1 MPKQCVSELKISITK
16 GVIMSKHR
24 LDVQARILEQLFG
37 KISLLQTQ
45 EEKEKVVVNAITD
58 TYGSTPK
65 DALFQSRA
73 VSELNSEEGREVF
86 LKDFFSLGIIE
97 DLINDPN
104 TEDIII
110 NALNPIFIHH
120 TYRGLIATDRKFDSQ
135 RELDVFVK
143 KLIVF
148 AGRKS
153 IKQINNL
160 DLPQIAGRV
169 NIVQSPFGYQITITK
184 IKESPLSII
193 DLINLRSL
201 SYDLAAQLWIYM
213 EGMNIRPANVVIL
226 GAPGSGKT
234 TLMNALVSFIPD
246 NERLVVI
253 EDTLEL
259 NTKLENSWSR
269 LECDE
274 GLTLATLVK
283 NSLRMR
289 PERIIVGEV
298 RGSEAQDMMTAMN
311 IGKYCTSTIHASSAR
326 EAIIRLQ
333 NEPMNVPE
341 TLVNLIDVFVT
352 TKKHQVKNSFF
363 RVVDEMAETAGLE
376 QKVVLLSPVW
386 SFNYEKSSFEERQP
400 SSIFRDKVC
409 KLGGFPA
416 KKYIDELAIRAYL
429 LKVLKE
435 KEIHKIEEVSNF
447 CRLYHRD
454 SDKALE
460 KIDLTKEHLQ

>member
-1 MPKQCVSELKISITK
+1 MN
-16 GVIMSKHR
+16 KHK
-24 LDVQARILEQLFG
+24 LDVQAKILEQLFG
-37 KISLLQTQ
+37 KISVLQTQ
-45 EEKEKVVVNAITD
+45 EEKEKVVLGAISD
-58 TYGSTPK
+58 TYGHTPK
-65 DALFQSRA
+65 DTLFQSKA
-73 VSELNSEEGREVF
+73 ISELNTNEGREIF
-86 LKDFFSLGIIE
+86 LKEFFSFGIVE
-97 DLINDPN
+97 DLLNDSN

-110 NALNPIFIHH
+110 NALNPIYIHH
-120 TYRGLIATDRKFDSQ
+120 TYRGLVSTDKKFNTQ
-135 RELDVFVK
+135 KELDVFVK

-148 AGRKS
+148 SGRKS
-153 IKQINNL
+153 IRQINNL
-160 DLPQIAGRV
+160 ELPHMAGRV

-184 IKESPLSII
+184 IKEKPLSVI

-201 SYDLAAQLWIYM
+201 SYELAAQLWIYL
-213 EGMNIRPANVVIL
+213 EGMNIRPANILIL

-259 NTKLENSWSR
+259 NTKLEDSWSR

-274 GLTLATLVK
+274 GITLADLVK

-311 IGKYCTSTIHASSAR
+311 IGKYCMGTIHASSAR

-333 NEPMNVPE
+333 NEPMNIPE
-341 TLVNLIDVFVT
+341 MLVNLVDVFIT
-352 TKKHQVKNSFF
+352 TKKYQLKNSFF
-363 RVVDEMAETAGLE
+363 RVVDEVAETAGLE

-386 SFNYEKSSFEERQP
+386 SYNYEKSNFEERQP

-416 KKYIDELAIRAYL
+416 KNFIDEFKIRTYL
-429 LKVLKE
+429 LKILKE
-435 KEIHKIEEVSNF
+435 KEIHKIEDVSNF
-447 CRLYHRD
+447 CRLYHRN
-454 SDKALE
+454 SEAALE
-460 KIDLTKEHLQ
+460 KIDLTKEHLKEDILDKS

>member
-1 MPKQCVSELKISITK
+1 MN
-16 GVIMSKHR
+16 KHR
-24 LDVQARILEQLFG
+24 LEVQSKILEQLFG

-45 EEKEKVVVNAITD
+45 EEKEKAVLGVIAD
-58 TYGSTPK
+58 TYGNTPA
-65 DALFQSRA
+65 DTLFQSKT
-73 VSELNSEEGREVF
+73 VSELNTEEGREIF
-86 LKDFFSLGIIE
+86 LKDFFSLGAIE
-97 DLINDPN
+97 ELLMDPN

-110 NALNPIFIHH
+110 NALNPIFVHH
-120 TYRGLIATDRKFDSQ
+120 TYRGLIKTDKKFETQ

-153 IKQINNL
+153 ICQINNL
-160 DLPQIAGRV
+160 ELPLIAGRV

-193 DLINLRSL
+193 DLINLRAL
-201 SYDLAAQLWIYM
+201 SYELAAQLWVYM
-213 EGMNIRPANVVIL
+213 EGMKIRPANILIL

-246 NERLVVI
+246 NERLIVI

-259 NTKLENSWSR
+259 NTKLEDSWSR
-269 LECDE
+269 LESDE
-274 GLTLATLVK
+274 GLSLAALVK

-298 RGSEAQDMMTAMN
+298 RGNEAQDMMTAMN
-311 IGKYCTSTIHASSAR
+311 IGKYCMGTIHANSAR

-333 NEPMNVPE
+333 NEPMNIPE
-341 TLVNLIDVFVT
+341 MLVNLIDVFIT
-352 TKKHQVKNSFF
+352 AKKYQVKNSFF
-363 RVVDEMAETAGLE
+363 RVVDEVSETAGLE

-386 SFNYEKSSFEERQP
+386 SYNYEKSGFVERQP
-400 SSIFRDKVC
+400 SSVFRDKLC

-416 KKYIDELAIRAYL
+416 KNFIDELKIRAFL
-429 LKVLKE
+429 LKTLKE
-435 KEIHKIEEVSNF
+435 KEMHKIEDVSNF

-454 SDKALE
+454 MDAALDK
-460 KIDLTKEHLQ
+460 INLTKDYIVKEVIRQ

>member
-1 MPKQCVSELKISITK
+1 
-16 GVIMSKHR
+16 MSKHR
-24 LDVQARILEQLFG
+24 LEVEAKILEQLFG

-45 EEKEKVVVNAITD
+45 EERERTVLGAISD
-58 TYGSTPK
+58 TYGDTPK
-65 DALFQSRA
+65 DALFQSRT
-73 VSELNSEEGREVF
+73 VSELNTEEGRGAF
-86 LKDFFSLGIIE
+86 LKEFFSLSIID

-110 NALNPIFIHH
+110 NALNPIYVHH
-120 TYRGLIATDRKFDSQ
+120 TYRGLVPTDKQFTSQ

-148 AGRKS
+148 SGRKHVR
-153 IKQINNL
+153 QINNL
-160 DLPQIAGRV
+160 ELPNIAGRV
-169 NIVQSPFGYQITITK
+169 NIVQSPFGYQVTITK

-201 SYDLAAQLWIYM
+201 SFELAAQLWVYM
-213 EGMNIRPANVVIL
+213 EGMNIRPANILIL

-234 TLMNALVSFIPD
+234 TLMNALMSFIPD
-246 NERLVVI
+246 NERLIVI

-259 NTKLENSWSR
+259 NTKLEASWSR

-274 GLTLATLVK
+274 GLSLATLVK
-283 NSLRMR
+283 NALRMR

-311 IGKYCTSTIHASSAR
+311 IGKYCMGTIHANAAR

-333 NEPMNVPE
+333 NEPMNIPE
-341 TLVNLIDVFVT
+341 TLVNLIDVFIT
-352 TKKHQVKNSFF
+352 AKKYQVKNSFF
-363 RVVDEMAETAGLE
+363 RVVDEVAETAGLE
-376 QKVVLLSPVW
+376 QKMVLLSPVW
-386 SFNYEKSSFEERQP
+386 SFDYNKSSFEERQP

-416 KKYIDELAIRAYL
+416 KKFIEEVKIRTYL
-429 LKVLKE
+429 MKVLKE
-435 KEIHKIEEVSNF
+435 KEIHKIKDVSNF

-454 SDKALE
+454 SDAALD
-460 KIDLTKEHLQ
+460 KIGLTKEYIEKDILDKS

>member
-1 MPKQCVSELKISITK
+1 MNR
-16 GVIMSKHR
+16 HR
-24 LDVQARILEQLFG
+24 LEVQSNILEKLFG

-45 EEKEKVVVNAITD
+45 EEKEKIVVDAISD
-58 TYGSTPK
+58 AYGSTPK
-65 DALFQSRA
+65 DALFQSRT
-73 VSELNSEEGREVF
+73 VSELNTDEGREVF
-86 LKDFFSLGIIE
+86 LKEFFSLGIIE
-97 DLINDPN
+97 DLVKDPN
-104 TEDIII
+104 TEDVII
-110 NALNPIFIHH
+110 NALNPIFVHH
-120 TYRGLIATDRKFDSQ
+120 TYRGLIATDKKFNSQ

-148 AGRKS
+148 SGRKN
-153 IKQINNL
+153 IRQINNL
-160 DLPQIAGRV
+160 ELPYIAGRV
-169 NIVQSPFGYQITITK
+169 NIVQSPFGYQVTITK

-193 DLINLRSL
+193 DLINLRTL
-201 SYDLAAQLWIYM
+201 SYELAAQLWLYM
-213 EGMNIRPANVVIL
+213 EGMNIRPANVLIL

-234 TLMNALVSFIPD
+234 TLLNALMSFIPD

-259 NTKLENSWSR
+259 NTKLEDSWSR

-274 GLTLATLVK
+274 GLSLAALVK
-283 NSLRMR
+283 NALRMR

-311 IGKYCTSTIHASSAR
+311 IGKYCTGTIHASSAR

-333 NEPMNVPE
+333 NEPMNIPE
-341 TLVNLIDVFVT
+341 TLVNLVDVFIT
-352 TKKHQVKNSFF
+352 TKKYQVKNSFF
-363 RVVDEMAETAGLE
+363 RVVDEVAETAGLE

-386 SFNYEKSSFEERQP
+386 SFDYEKSNFVERQP

-409 KLGGFPA
+409 KMGGFPA
-416 KKYIDELAIRAYL
+416 KHFIDEVKIRTYL

-435 KEIHKIEEVSNF
+435 KEMHKIEEVSNF

-454 SDKALE
+454 SEAALAKVNLSKDHIMKDILNE
-460 KIDLTKEHLQ
+460 